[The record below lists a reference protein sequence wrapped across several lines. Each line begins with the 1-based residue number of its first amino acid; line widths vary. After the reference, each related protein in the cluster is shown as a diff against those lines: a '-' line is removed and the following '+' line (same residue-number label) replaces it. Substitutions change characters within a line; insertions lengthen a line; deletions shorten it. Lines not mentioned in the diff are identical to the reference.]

1 MPVERPGPG
10 LARRVRVTC
19 PVQEQEK
26 QLCTGSEY
34 IFCSWSGGRGNAFAR
49 RTLREPGAC
58 QEGHSASH
66 LPLPVLPG
74 ESSCHPHQGNVRVQ
88 DRASS

>member
-1 MPVERPGPG
+1 MPVEGPGPG
-10 LARRVRVTC
+10 LARRVRVTG

-26 QLCTGSEY
+26 QLCTGSEHV
-34 IFCSWSGGRGNAFAR
+34 FCSLPGGRGDAFAR

-58 QEGHSASH
+58 QEGHSAPQ

-88 DRASS
+88 DWASS